1 MASPV
6 SGPIV
11 GRAAQPQAAAA
22 WLRAVVVHSAV
33 PGRLRIHL
41 SGWQA
46 ADRETLER
54 RLQIVPGVRTVRA
67 NPETG
72 SVLFSFD
79 PAMTT
84 VERLLNA
91 AESAMGRGAP
101 RRARAVRRAQL
112 EERLNPQS
120 RPRTAASPSPTLPPR
135 AAPRVWKLLLHAPAV
150 LSLVLSLLAC
160 STPLGYARLS
170 LKALELAIQ
179 IGTGSA

>member
-11 GRAAQPQAAAA
+11 GRAAQPQTAAARV
-22 WLRAVVVHSAV
+22 RAVVVHSAV
-33 PGRLRIHL
+33 PGRLRIQL

-67 NPETG
+67 TPETG

-79 PAMTT
+79 PTMTT

-91 AESAMGRGAP
+91 AESAMGQRAT
-101 RRARAVRRAQL
+101 RRTRAVRRARP
-112 EERLNPQS
+112 EERPNPQS
-120 RPRTAASPSPTLPPR
+120 RPRTAAATSPTLPQR
-135 AAPRVWKLLLHAPAV
+135 AAPRVWKLFVHAPAV

-160 STPLGYARLS
+160 SSPLGYARLG
-170 LKALELAIQ
+170 LKAVELAIQ
-179 IGTGSA
+179 IGTESA